1 MNHIFI
7 SHCHEDSDF
16 AEILE
21 SKLKEANFAVWRDTR
36 IGGGKDWRK
45 EIDQAINEALAL
57 IVTMTTEA
65 KASQYVTYEWA
76 FAWGAGV
83 KVIPI
88 LLKKTE
94 LHPRL
99 ESLQYLDFTN
109 RNARPWDTL
118 IELLGKEKEMRV
130 DGIPPIGRVHGYSG
144 EWRIN
149 TEFSHWQNRPVV
161 KPDRVVFQG
170 KMFLLLS
177 VDGER
182 GSGTQTG
189 ESHVSIGNW
198 NATYQVANQV
208 IKANV
213 SEDGTLYIDG
223 QVLSRTRVKGDPP
236 DAPYRD
242 ELFGKRQFQV
252 ELHPKPGSVKTL
264 IGEHTYPVGTGD
276 YQAGEEIYEYVG
288 FFGTLSE

>member
-1 MNHIFI
+1 
-7 SHCHEDSDF
+7 
-16 AEILE
+16 
-21 SKLKEANFAVWRDTR
+21 
-36 IGGGKDWRK
+36 
-45 EIDQAINEALAL
+45 
-57 IVTMTTEA
+57 MTTEA

-99 ESLQYLDFTN
+99 ESRQFLDFTN

-118 IELLGKEKEMRV
+118 IELLHKEKEMRV

-144 EWRIN
+144 EWQIN
-149 TEFSHWQNRPVV
+149 TEFSHWQDHPLDVD
-161 KPDRVVFQG
+161 DRVVFQG
-170 KMFLLLS
+170 TMFLLLS

-189 ESHVSIGNW
+189 ELHVSIGNW
-198 NATYQVANQV
+198 NAIYQVANQV
-208 IKANV
+208 IKGNV
-213 SEDGTLYIDG
+213 SGDGTLYIDL

-236 DAPYRD
+236 AAPYRD
-242 ELFGKRQFQV
+242 ELFGKNQFQV
-252 ELHPKPGSVKTL
+252 TLHPTPGRVKTL
-264 IGEHTYPVGTGD
+264 IGEHNYPVGTGD
-276 YQAGEEIYEYVG
+276 YQVAAEIYEYVG
-288 FFGTLSE
+288 FIGTASQ